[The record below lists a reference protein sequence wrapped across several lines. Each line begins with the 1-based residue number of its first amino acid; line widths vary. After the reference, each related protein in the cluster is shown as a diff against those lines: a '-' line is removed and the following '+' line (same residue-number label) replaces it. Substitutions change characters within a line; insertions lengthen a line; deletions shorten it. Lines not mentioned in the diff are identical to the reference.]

1 MWMRKTKKVSAC
13 DIYNTFWTS
22 FVLFQALQVGC
33 VYFRDSVYF
42 RCEISADSNPI
53 MLLTA
58 ILNIGNGADFTQHQ
72 PQPQLPK
79 KGSIMGGKKIWGDKN
94 NNNGT
99 FSQISDILKG
109 SPSNTT

>member
-1 MWMRKTKKVSAC
+1 MLLAEIFTICFGRALFS
-13 DIYNTFWTS
+13 
-22 FVLFQALQVGC
+22 VLFQALQVSLVGF

-79 KGSIMGGKKIWGDKN
+79 KGSIMGGKKI
-94 NNNGT
+94 
-99 FSQISDILKG
+99 
-109 SPSNTT
+109 

>member
-1 MWMRKTKKVSAC
+1 MFLAEIFTIRFGRALS
-13 DIYNTFWTS
+13 S
-22 FVLFQALQVGC
+22 FKLCTLVGF

-79 KGSIMGGKKIWGDKN
+79 KGSIMGGKKI
-94 NNNGT
+94 
-99 FSQISDILKG
+99 
-109 SPSNTT
+109 